1 MIHKKQLGRLIAT
14 IVLMAALL
22 FSVFLDGLLSTPIN
36 YVRLAI
42 MLYGAYVVVAY
53 LAEWPIYMGPV
64 KYEVD
69 DYMLLRIFGLIIGLG
84 TLLLG
89 LFGQW

>member
-1 MIHKKQLGRLIAT
+1 MIPKKQLGRLLAIF
-14 IVLMAALL
+14 VLMAALL
-22 FSVFLDGLLSTPIN
+22 FSVFLDGLLSMPIN
-36 YVRLAI
+36 YARLAI
-42 MLYGAYVVVAY
+42 TLYGAYVVVAY

-69 DYMLLRIFGLIIGLG
+69 DYVLLRMFGLIVGLG